1 MTMLKIVF
9 ASALISVV
17 AAPAFAEKGGAT
29 THPAWSVYD
38 NQGHLAGA
46 DPDPL
51 VRQMLRRDPPS
62 AQ

>member
-1 MTMLKIVF
+1 MTMLKIAF

-17 AAPAFAEKGGAT
+17 AAPAFAKNGGAT
-29 THPAWSVYD
+29 TNAAWSVYD
-38 NQGHLAGA
+38 NQSHLAGA
-46 DPDPL
+46 DPDLL